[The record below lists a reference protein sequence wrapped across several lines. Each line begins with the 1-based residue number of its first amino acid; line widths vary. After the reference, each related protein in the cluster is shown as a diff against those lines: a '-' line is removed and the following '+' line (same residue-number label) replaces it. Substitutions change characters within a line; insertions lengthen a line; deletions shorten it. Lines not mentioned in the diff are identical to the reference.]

1 MSSKPLSVAVYSLD
15 LPRYACARLRIL
27 DPARALGDRVRVTWA
42 ATSDGRNYAV
52 DAVAMDAA
60 DLVVFQRFFPMRD
73 TWPVVDRALGSG
85 RPVLYDLDDHFGAVP
100 PDHPMAARLASVAP
114 FCRDLAARAD
124 ALTVSTPELGRVFAD
139 VARRVEVL
147 PNLVDE
153 RLFSVARGRSRPPGS
168 PVRIVYAG
176 TSSHADDLDMILPAL
191 VAVKNR
197 FGGGVELFFFGCS
210 PAAGMP
216 SVPATVL
223 DFTDDYGEYARRLAM
238 LAPDIGLAPLR
249 DTPFNRAKS
258 DIKALEYAAL
268 GAAGVLSDLAPYR
281 VPGAEPLGI
290 PVGPDPRDWEEA
302 VSRLVADEPFR
313 KKIAGRA
320 RAEAVS
326 RRGLAGHARMYG
338 DFWEAM
344 AHGR

>member
-1 MSSKPLSVAVYSLD
+1 
-15 LPRYACARLRIL
+15 
-27 DPARALGDRVRVTWA
+27 
-42 ATSDGRNYAV
+42 
-52 DAVAMDAA
+52 MDAA
-60 DLVVFQRFFPMRD
+60 DVVIFQRYFPMEA
-73 TWPVVDRALGSG
+73 TWPIVDRALCSG
-85 RPVLYDLDDHFGAVP
+85 RPVLYDWTTASGP
-100 PDHPMAARLASVAP
+100 SPGPPMAARLASVAP

-153 RLFSVARGRSRPPGS
+153 RLFSVARRRSRPPGS
-168 PVRIVYAG
+168 PVRVVLRG
-176 TSSHADDLDMILPAL
+176 NPTHTGDLDMILPAL
-191 VAVKNR
+191 AAVKNR
-197 FGGGVELFFFGCS
+197 FGAGVELFFFGCS
-210 PAAGMP
+210 PAAVMP
-216 SVPATVL
+216 FSLGTVL
-223 DFTDDYGEYARRLAM
+223 DFTDDYGEYVRRLVT

-268 GAAGVLSDLAPYR
+268 GAAGVLSDLAPTGR
-281 VPGAEPLGI
+281 GGRAPGDSGRT
-290 PVGPDPRDWEEA
+290 DPRDWEEA

-313 KKIAGRA
+313 RKIAGRA